1 MGSLFRSL
9 FAAEEELTPTQK
21 LMYASEKL
29 NNFRLIS
36 RLCATRSSYTLT
48 ANDLAPAD
56 LYVVLADL
64 GEFAQ
69 IASNIPETQYVFDN
83 KDMLLQRK
91 YPFEGFEAL
100 RDAELLSAFKGTV
113 AAAPV
118 ITVYRPGTK
127 QLVVGFGGTTNIMQ
141 TLYDIYPVRRRLP
154 YGNGCV
160 HSGFYA
166 MYKGCRDQV
175 IDAVRQA
182 FDGHDVQEL
191 AIVGHSMGGALSYL
205 FAVDVLAGQCPLP
218 AGTPVTVATY
228 GCPRLGDAALSQFWR
243 QFVAQYQ
250 AANGEASV
258 KDFSVK
264 GLNDGV
270 PSLPPV
276 SWGYRHIA
284 CTPFYFYHGR
294 LFHIPAAEAEHGVFT
309 VEKDALDQTRIPDHP
324 RGGHNYYN
332 GRDTEKVVRRA
343 YWLDRMISEQ
353 SSGWQEK
360 YLAKIAELEQVK

>member
-1 MGSLFRSL
+1 MGSLLRSL

-21 LMYASEKL
+21 LKYASEKL

-48 ANDLAPAD
+48 ANDLASVD

-64 GEFAQ
+64 GQFAQ
-69 IASNIPETQYVFDN
+69 LAYNIPETQYVFDN
-83 KDMLLQRK
+83 REMLLQPK

-100 RDAELLSAFKGTV
+100 RDAELLSAAKGTV
-113 AAAPV
+113 AAVPV
-118 ITVYRPGTK
+118 IT
-127 QLVVGFGGTTNIMQ
+127 
-141 TLYDIYPVRRRLP
+141 RRLP
-154 YGNGCV
+154 SGDGYV

-166 MYKGCRDQV
+166 MYEGCRDQV
-175 IDAVRQA
+175 IDGV
-182 FDGHDVQEL
+182 
-191 AIVGHSMGGALSYL
+191 SMGGVLSYL
-205 FAVDVLAGQCPLP
+205 LAVDVLAGQCPLP
-218 AGTPVTVATY
+218 PGTPVTVATF
-228 GCPRLGDAALSQFWR
+228 GCPRLGDAALSQFW
-243 QFVAQYQ
+243 QQLVAQYQ

-258 KDFSVK
+258 KEFSVK

-284 CTPFYFYHGR
+284 CTPLYFYHGR
-294 LFHIPAAEAEHGVFT
+294 LFHVPAAEAEHGVFT
-309 VEKDALDQTRIPDHP
+309 VEKDALGQTRIPDHP

-332 GRDTEKVVRRA
+332 GRDAEKVVRRM
-343 YWLDRMISEQ
+343 YWLDRMMSEQ

-360 YLAKIAELEQVK
+360 YLAKIAEFEQVK